1 MNLEHI
7 PLGENV
13 PEVINVAIEIPAHGA
28 PVKYEVDK
36 DFRALIVDRFMGT
49 AMFYPCNYGFVPH
62 TLSEDGDPAD
72 VLVITPV
79 PVISGSVI
87 ACRPVAV
94 LKMTDEAGEDSKI
107 LAVPTDKLTPLY
119 KDVKGPEDLPQELL
133 AQISHF
139 FEQYKALE
147 PGKWVKVDG
156 WHGAEEAKEEIVTSI
171 DRYNQLHGV
180 DG

>member
-1 MNLEHI
+1 MNLEHV

-36 DFRALIVDRFMGT
+36 EFRALIVDRFMGT
-49 AMFYPCNYGFVPH
+49 AMFYPCNYGFIPH
-62 TLSEDGDPAD
+62 TLSDDGDPVD

-79 PVISGSVI
+79 PVISGSII

-94 LKMTDEAGEDSKI
+94 LKMEDEAGEDSKV
-107 LAVPTDKLTPLY
+107 LAVPVAKLTPLY
-119 KDVKGPEDLPQELL
+119 KDVNGPKDLPQELL

-147 PGKWVKVDG
+147 PNKWVKIRG
-156 WHGAEEAKEEIVTSI
+156 WESAAEAKRLILEGIEKA
-171 DRYNQLHGV
+171 
-180 DG
+180 

>member
-7 PLGENV
+7 PLGESV
-13 PEVINVAIEIPAHGA
+13 PDVINVAIEIPAHGA

-36 DFRALIVDRFMGT
+36 EFRALIVDRFMGT

-62 TLSEDGDPAD
+62 TLSEDGDPVD

-79 PVISGSVI
+79 PLISGSVI

-94 LKMTDEAGEDSKI
+94 LKMTDEAGEDSKV
-107 LAVPTDKLTPLY
+107 LAVPVAKLTPLY
-119 KDVKGPEDLPQELL
+119 KDVHGPKDLPQELL

-171 DRYNQLHGV
+171 DRYNLEHNISE
-180 DG
+180 

>member
-1 MNLEHI
+1 MNVEHI

-13 PEVINVAIEIPAHGA
+13 PEVINVVIEIPAHGA

-62 TLSEDGDPAD
+62 TLSDDGDPAD

-107 LAVPTDKLTPLY
+107 LAVPVDKLTPLY
-119 KDVKGPEDLPQELL
+119 RDVKEPADLPQELL

-147 PGKWVKVDG
+147 PNKWVKVDG
-156 WHGAEEAKEEIVTSI
+156 WHGADEAREEIVTSI
-171 DRYNQLHGV
+171 DRYNQLHNIE
-180 DG
+180 D

>member
-7 PLGENV
+7 PLGDNV
-13 PEVINVAIEIPAHGA
+13 PDVINVAIEIPAHGA

-36 DFRALIVDRFMGT
+36 EFRALIVDRFMGT

-62 TLSEDGDPAD
+62 TLSEDGDPVD

-79 PVISGSVI
+79 PLISGSVI

-94 LKMTDEAGEDSKI
+94 LKMTDEAGEDSKV
-107 LAVPTDKLTPLY
+107 LAVPVDKLTPLY
-119 KDVKGPEDLPQELL
+119 KNVNGPKDLPQELL

-156 WHGAEEAKEEIVTSI
+156 WHDAEEAKEEIVTSI
-171 DRYNQLHGV
+171 DRYNLEH
-180 DG
+180 DISD